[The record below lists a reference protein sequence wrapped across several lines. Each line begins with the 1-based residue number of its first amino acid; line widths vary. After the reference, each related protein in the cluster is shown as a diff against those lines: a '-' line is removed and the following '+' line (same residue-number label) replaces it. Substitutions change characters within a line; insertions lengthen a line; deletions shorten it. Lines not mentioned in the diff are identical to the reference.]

1 MIKPS
6 QLATL
11 IVLSVLLWLVSLT
24 VIVLI
29 GWEALALWQTGA
41 IGGAVVLAGVVVFIT
56 LNLSQGRAD
65 QAYRDMS
72 RVKRSLQE
80 SHLKIERYE
89 YESKQG
95 AELRRLVLTSNQE
108 KDQMLKNLA
117 NSLNKAMAE
126 VIQLSESKRSTAKQ
140 EIVQQAEQMQRY
152 ADDLKALA
160 KLELKSELP
169 RHEELDFLKMV
180 DGFVEEWN
188 QLGKASKIKVKV
200 DHQEDQL
207 PLVSD
212 LNWIHNVLT
221 RIVMALIRM
230 NKDTQ
235 VSVHLIGYIDADRG
249 EALRATFT
257 APGRLL
263 NGEQLASILVG
274 YTSILDEHNNDV
286 GPGLSLVVARRLA
299 QMLRGSLEV
308 NPVADGTEVVLV
320 LPRRLAP
327 QQLAEFADY

>member
-11 IVLSVLLWLVSLT
+11 IVLSVLLWLASLT

-29 GWEALALWQTGA
+29 GWEALALWQVGA
-41 IGGAVVLAGVVVFIT
+41 IGGAVLVAGLVSFIA

-65 QAYRDMS
+65 QAYREMS

-117 NSLNKAMAE
+117 NALNRAMDD
-126 VIQLSESKRSTAKQ
+126 VIHLSESKTPTARRQ
-140 EIVQQAEQMQRY
+140 IAQQAEQMQRY

-169 RHEELDFLKMV
+169 QHEELDFLKMI
-180 DGFVEEWN
+180 DGFVDEWN
-188 QLGKASKIKVKV
+188 QLGKACKVKVKV

-221 RIVMALIRM
+221 RIVMALMRM
-230 NKDTQ
+230 NQDTQ
-235 VSVHLIGYIDADRG
+235 IYLHLIGYIDADRG
-249 EALRATFT
+249 EALRATFI

-263 NGEQLASILVG
+263 NSEHLATILVG
-274 YTSILDEHNNDV
+274 YTSILDEDKNDV
-286 GPGLSLVVARRLA
+286 GPGLSMVVARRLA

-308 NPVADGTEVVLV
+308 NPLADGVEVVLV

-327 QQLAEFADY
+327 QQLAEFADN

>member
-11 IVLSVLLWLVSLT
+11 IVLSVLLWLASLT

-29 GWEALALWQTGA
+29 GWDALEPWQLGA
-41 IGGAVVLAGVVVFIT
+41 IGAAVLVAGLVGFAT
-56 LNLSQGRAD
+56 LNLSQSRAD
-65 QAYRDMS
+65 QAYREMS

-117 NSLNKAMAE
+117 SALNKAMAE
-126 VIQLSESKRSTAKQ
+126 VIQLSESGSASARTQIAH
-140 EIVQQAEQMQRY
+140 QAEQMQRY

-160 KLELKSELP
+160 RLELKSELP

-188 QLGKASKIKVKV
+188 QLGKASGVKVRV

-207 PLVSD
+207 PIVSD
-212 LNWIHNVLT
+212 PNWIHNVLT

-230 NKDTQ
+230 NRNTQ
-235 VSVHLIGYIDADRG
+235 VGIHLIGYIDADRG

-257 APGRLL
+257 VPGRVL
-263 NGEQLASILVG
+263 NGEQLGNLLVG
-274 YTSILDEHNNDV
+274 YTNVTDEHNNDV

-299 QMLRGSLEV
+299 QLLRGSLEV
-308 NPVADGTEVVLV
+308 NPTVDGTEAVLV

-327 QQLAEFADY
+327 QQPADFVD

>member
-6 QLATL
+6 HLATL

-29 GWEALALWQTGA
+29 GWDALELWQTGA
-41 IGGAVVLAGVVVFIT
+41 IGGAVLLAGVVAFIT
-56 LNLSQGRAD
+56 VNLSQNRAD
-65 QAYRDMS
+65 QAYREMS
-72 RVKRSLQE
+72 RIKRSLQE

-117 NSLNKAMAE
+117 NALNKAMAE
-126 VIQLSESKRSTAKQ
+126 VIQLTESKRATALQ

-180 DGFVEEWN
+180 DGFVDEWN
-188 QLGKASKIKVKV
+188 QLGKASKVKVKV

-221 RIVMALIRM
+221 RIVMALIRI
-230 NKDTQ
+230 NKDTH
-235 VSVHLIGYIDADRG
+235 VNVHLIGYIDADRG

-257 APGRLL
+257 ASGRVL

-274 YTSILDEHNNDV
+274 YTSILDEHNNDI

-308 NPVADGTEVVLV
+308 NPMVDGTEVVLV

-327 QQLAEFADY
+327 QQLADFSDL

>member
-6 QLATL
+6 HLATL

-29 GWEALALWQTGA
+29 GWDALELWQTGA
-41 IGGAVVLAGVVVFIT
+41 IGGAVLLAGVVAFIT
-56 LNLSQGRAD
+56 VNLSQNRAD
-65 QAYRDMS
+65 QAYREMS
-72 RVKRSLQE
+72 RIKRSLQE

-117 NSLNKAMAE
+117 NALNKAMAE
-126 VIQLSESKRSTAKQ
+126 VIQLTVSKRATALQ
-140 EIVQQAEQMQRY
+140 EIAQQAEQMQRY

-180 DGFVEEWN
+180 DGFVDEWN
-188 QLGKASKIKVKV
+188 QLGKASKVKVKV

-221 RIVMALIRM
+221 RIVMALIRI
-230 NKDTQ
+230 NKDTH
-235 VSVHLIGYIDADRG
+235 VNVHLIGYIDADRG

-257 APGRLL
+257 ASGRVL

-274 YTSILDEHNNDV
+274 YTSILDEHNNDI

-308 NPVADGTEVVLV
+308 NPMVDGTEVVLV

-327 QQLAEFADY
+327 QQLADFSDL